1 MSPAWKTLGILL
13 LIGGLLGGVGC
24 GHYQYDQFPAPSWNP
39 VGLATPRIVD
49 KDRIFVQPGPV
60 SLQRSRAGV
69 LIFRT
74 SPEFP
79 EGGPAIAEIFYREM
93 LANPPFAELVF
104 LPEIFTSKEDAQ
116 ALAQHHHLDLI
127 VLGEIPYYLDG
138 GTVGNSG
145 LQVDLKVMDAK
156 DGRIVWSM
164 SDSIKA
170 VRRPIIDLWVTE
182 TRPYPTPSM
191 GALAGRLA
199 TRMTAT
205 MKEGA
210 SPPPSGLAGFFPI
223 FNQN

>member
-13 LIGGLLGGVGC
+13 LIGGLLGGAGC

-104 LPEIFTSKEDAQ
+104 LPEIFTTKEDAQ
-116 ALAQHHHLDLI
+116 ALAKHHYLDLV

-164 SDSIKA
+164 SDSIRA

-199 TRMTAT
+199 ARMTAT